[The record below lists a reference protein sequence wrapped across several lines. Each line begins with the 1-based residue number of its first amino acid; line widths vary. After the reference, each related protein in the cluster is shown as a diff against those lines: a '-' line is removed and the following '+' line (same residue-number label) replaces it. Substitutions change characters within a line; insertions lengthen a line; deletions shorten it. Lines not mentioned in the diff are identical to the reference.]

1 MASKI
6 VTLVQLIA
14 NRGGILKVSQKLVHE
29 SECAVEGTLIWSS
42 HCFLQTANA
51 PNSWAVVA
59 QWRRFFELKDQEEEE
74 KLEEIAE
81 VFDSTTKRPISS
93 MEAVQA
99 RHNFAKEHFRR
110 VMQKPT
116 FTMPETAQVV
126 ERPRVEP
133 EHAYVLQ

>member
-14 NRGGILKVSQKLVHE
+14 NRGGILKVSQKLVH
-29 SECAVEGTLIWSS
+29 
-42 HCFLQTANA
+42 
-51 PNSWAVVA
+51 
-59 QWRRFFELKDQEEEE
+59 
-74 KLEEIAE
+74 EIAE